1 MMTQVS
7 TSVGGSTPLPGLLAP
22 PPAPTAIPAGVLAS
36 AQGFLATA
44 QNFAHALLAVFSA
57 AVIGV
62 EGVTEVLHQL
72 NIDTSGAD
80 WRLTAVAGGLL
91 AASKTVDS
99 VSWSSI
105 LKTFTGGTP

>member
-1 MMTQVS
+1 MTQVTS
-7 TSVGGSTPLPGLLAP
+7 TGSTPLTGLTLP
-22 PPAPTAIPAGVLAS
+22 LPTTAIPAPVLAS
-36 AQGFLATA
+36 AQGVLATL
-44 QNFAHALLAVFSA
+44 QNLAHAILALGAGLVLGTQ
-57 AVIGV
+57 GV
-62 EGVTEVLHQL
+62 VEILHQL